1 MDIDLRGYSVFLTGG
16 SSGLGYE
23 MAKALL
29 GRGASVVISA
39 RGKQRLENA
48 YETLGGYGDVYSI
61 QMDVRDE
68 ASVRTA
74 AEWFGKNFG
83 KLDML
88 INNAGIGGNEPGLE
102 GLPAGHSFY
111 DIPVASVRNV
121 IETNLIGYFTVTK
134 YFVPFM
140 LEGGGSIVYVTT
152 SDATMVRKGQIPYG
166 PSKAG
171 AEAMCTIMS
180 QELSDS
186 GIAVNLLC
194 PGGFTDTAMAPKGL
208 LESHLRNGRTVLA
221 PDVMNE
227 AILFLASEASAGIT
241 GEKLVG
247 KDFRQWLT
255 EKGIEFTAD

>member
-1 MDIDLRGYSVFLTGG
+1 MDIDLKGYNVFLTGG

-29 GRGASVVISA
+29 GSGATVAISA
-39 RGKQRLENA
+39 RGKERLGKA
-48 YETLGGYGDVYSI
+48 YGELKGYGDVYAI

-74 AEWFGKNFG
+74 AEWFSKNIG
-83 KLDML
+83 RLDML

-102 GLPAGHSFY
+102 ELPSPHSFY
-111 DIPVASVRNV
+111 DIPVQSVRNV

-134 YFVPFM
+134 YFLPFM
-140 LEGGGSIVYVTT
+140 LEEGGSIVYVTT

-171 AEAMCTIMS
+171 AEAMCSIMS
-180 QELSDS
+180 QELSDK
-186 GIAVNLLC
+186 GIDVNLLC

-208 LESHLRNGRTVLA
+208 LESHLRNGNTVLK

-227 AILFLASEASAGIT
+227 AILFLASPRAKGIT
-241 GEKLVG
+241 GEKIVG
-247 KDFRQWLT
+247 KSFGQWLS
-255 EKGIEFTAD
+255 EKGL

>member
-1 MDIDLRGYSVFLTGG
+1 MDIDLKGYSVFLTGG

-23 MAKALL
+23 MARALL
-29 GRGASVVISA
+29 EKGATVAISA
-39 RGKQRLENA
+39 RGKERLA
-48 YETLGGYGDVYSI
+48 KAHDTLKGYGDVRSI

-74 AEWFGKNFG
+74 AEWFSKDIG
-83 KLDML
+83 KLNML

-102 GLPAGHSFY
+102 SLPSPHSFY
-111 DIPVASVRNV
+111 DIPVSSVRNV

-134 YFVPFM
+134 YFIPFM
-140 LEGGGSIVYVTT
+140 LGGNGGSIVYVTT

-171 AEAMCTIMS
+171 AEAMCAIMS
-180 QELSDS
+180 QELSDK
-186 GIAVNLLC
+186 GIDVNLLC

-208 LESHLRNGRTVLA
+208 LESHLRNGNTVLK

-227 AILFLASEASAGIT
+227 AILFLASPRAKGIT
-241 GEKLVG
+241 GEKIVG
-247 KDFRQWLT
+247 KSFDQWLRD
-255 EKGIEFTAD
+255 KGL